1 MKHFRSCINLCAA
14 LAIMFHVKH
23 FLAEGVLVDD
33 ARIEQYLDL
42 ILEANKRINLT
53 RIDSR
58 ESALILHVEDSLSAL
73 PELNEAPDGLYGDL
87 GTGGGF
93 PGAILSIASG
103 RQTLLVD
110 SVKKKIAVLDSV
122 IAEIGLSEQIH
133 TYDGRI
139 EDLAREKL
147 NAFSALTARALS
159 QLASPLLKE
168 RGVLICYKSHVS
180 DDEMDRALS
189 MEKLVGMKLKS
200 RRNFY
205 LSDGVTFREIIVF
218 EKIGSPTVK
227 LPRRV
232 GLAQKKPLR

>member
-1 MKHFRSCINLCAA
+1 
-14 LAIMFHVKH
+14 MFHVKH

-110 SVKKKIAVLDSV
+110 SVKKKITVLDSV

-139 EDLAREKL
+139 EDLAREKP

-159 QLASPLLKE
+159 QLPSLLELASPILKE
-168 RGVLICYKSHVS
+168 HGVLICYKSHVS

-200 RRNFY
+200 RRSFY